1 MGAAAS
7 NVDWS
12 DDKKE
17 NLLKELNTFQPG
29 NSDITL
35 RILLYGPVGAGKS
48 SFINS
53 VDSALQ
59 GRITNRALTDS
70 DSGECFTQQTKA
82 YDLNREN
89 THLPFTLIDTKGI
102 EHGSGMNTDEIFRM
116 LQGHVEY
123 RHSSWSLLKKTDKP
137 KNEKNKITMKDK
149 IHCLVAVLPANKI
162 SSMEDDLLRKMRE
175 VRLRAS
181 DMEIP
186 QVIIMTKVDEACPH
200 VKYNIRNVYASKDVK
215 LNMER
220 CQARL
225 GVPMCYIYP
234 IKNYHDERTTNTELD
249 ILILNAVLNIVN
261 FASDYVKDHKEK
273 KTNATS
279 KED

>member
-1 MGAAAS
+1 MWTG
-7 NVDWS
+7 
-12 DDKKE
+12 
-17 NLLKELNTFQPG
+17 
-29 NSDITL
+29 
-35 RILLYGPVGAGKS
+35 GAGKS

-70 DSGECFTQQTKA
+70 DSGQCFTQQTKA
-82 YDLNREN
+82 YDLKNKEK

-102 EHGSGMNTDEIFRM
+102 EHGSEMNTDEIFRI
-116 LQGHVEY
+116 LQGHVE
-123 RHSSWSLLKKTDKP
+123 KKTDTP
-137 KNEKNKITMKDK
+137 KNEKNKTTMKDK

-175 VRLRAS
+175 VRLRAR

-186 QVIIMTKVDEACPH
+186 QVIIMTNADEACPQ
-200 VKYNIRNVYASKDVK
+200 VKYNIRNVYTSKDIK
-215 LNMER
+215 LNMEQ

-234 IKNYHDERTTNTELD
+234 IKNYHDEHTTNTELD